1 MLETSMSKHAHKHN
15 QPPKSAKHGEPHAK
29 RDASGK
35 PIGMVKQ
42 RASLATILAGIVIV
56 LVLLAIAAFLYFV
69 LFR

>member
-1 MLETSMSKHAHKHN
+1 MSKHPPKHN
-15 QPPKSAKHGEPHAK
+15 QAPKSSKHGDSHSK
-29 RDASGK
+29 RDAQGK

-56 LVLLAIAAFLYFV
+56 LVILAMLTFLYFA